1 VLRQRLLVALIAIPL
16 LAALIHQG
24 GWIWAAT
31 VALALGLAAW
41 EYTGLIRRIGF
52 SPSPGWVGLMI
63 LGFLIDGMFSAASPR
78 LAELT
83 LTLAPPFA
91 LVWFWWIRR
100 TEHPLI
106 DWAFTAAGGLYLGW
120 LGRSFVWLRNL
131 PEPYGR
137 GWVVFVLFVTWG
149 TDTAA
154 YFVGQRW
161 GRHRLAP
168 RLSPGKTWEGFL
180 GGCIAGLV
188 VGALL
193 GLLIGIGAGP
203 GALLGLLA
211 GSLGTLGDLSISVL
225 KRRAGV
231 KDSGNL
237 FPGHGG
243 VLDRLDSLLWN
254 AMIAYLYA
262 HWIQGF

>member
-1 VLRQRLLVALIAIPL
+1 
-16 LAALIHQG
+16 
-24 GWIWAAT
+24 
-31 VALALGLAAW
+31 
-41 EYTGLIRRIGF
+41 
-52 SPSPGWVGLMI
+52 
-63 LGFLIDGMFSAASPR
+63 
-78 LAELT
+78 
-83 LTLAPPFA
+83 
-91 LVWFWWIRR
+91 
-100 TEHPLI
+100 
-106 DWAFTAAGGLYLGW
+106 
-120 LGRSFVWLRNL
+120 
-131 PEPYGR
+131 
-137 GWVVFVLFVTWG
+137 
-149 TDTAA
+149 
-154 YFVGQRW
+154 
-161 GRHRLAP
+161 
-168 RLSPGKTWEGFL
+168 
-180 GGCIAGLV
+180 V

>member
-1 VLRQRLLVALIAIPL
+1 MLRQRLLVALIAIPL
-16 LAALIHQG
+16 LAALIQLG
-24 GWIWAAT
+24 GWVWAVT
-31 VALALGLAAW
+31 VGAALLVAAW
-41 EYTGLIRRIGF
+41 EYTQLIRRIGF
-52 SPSPGWVGLMI
+52 SPSWGWASGMI
-63 LGFLIDGMFSAASPR
+63 LGFLGDGMMAAHRPH

-83 LTLAPPFA
+83 LTLAPPLA

-100 TEHPLI
+100 TAHPI
-106 DWAFTAAGGLYLGW
+106 ADWAFTAAGGLYLGW

-131 PEPYGR
+131 PEPHGR
-137 GWVVFVLFVTWG
+137 WWVVFVLFVTWAA
-149 TDTAA
+149 DTGA
-154 YFVGQRW
+154 YLAGRAW

-168 RLSPGKTWEGFL
+168 RLSPGKTWEGFF
-180 GGCIAGLV
+180 GGCLV
-188 VGALL
+188 GSLVGAFL
-193 GLLIGIGAGP
+193 GILIELGAGP
-203 GALLGLLA
+203 GALLGLLI

-243 VLDRLDSLLWN
+243 MLDRLDSLLWSG
-254 AMIAYLYA
+254 MLAYLYA